1 MKRFYGEAFNN
12 KGTMIFMIVVK
23 AVDFD
28 QAEILLKKI
37 IRDVVD
43 YSGTLLIDTHH
54 IDMREC
60 DAWENINLIV

>member
-37 IRDVVD
+37 MLDIID
-43 YSGTLLIDTHH
+43 YSGTLLMDTHH
-54 IDMREC
+54 IDIREC
-60 DAWENINLIV
+60 DPWENINLMV